1 MARVVKLLGWGGQSY
16 AERELG
22 WNRRTI
28 RKGSG
33 ELTSGV
39 VQEDNFAARGRKRA
53 EEHLLEDIEELVEG
67 WSQTDPTFPSPV
79 YHLIFPTLWS

>member
-1 MARVVKLLGWGGQSY
+1 MSQEEKELVMIVAKQLKGSERRLFKARVVKLLGRGGQAY

-33 ELTSGV
+33 ELASGV

-53 EEHLLEDIEELVEG
+53 EEHL
-67 WSQTDPTFPSPV
+67 P
-79 YHLIFPTLWS
+79 HL